1 MIPPASTPAAGQCL
15 SPCVRQ
21 CCLDNADV
29 CIGCGRLLSE
39 ITGWMA
45 FSCEQKQNVLL
56 LAQERVALRRKLFG
70 GPEL

>member
-1 MIPPASTPAAGQCL
+1 
-15 SPCVRQ
+15 
-21 CCLDNADV
+21 LDNADV